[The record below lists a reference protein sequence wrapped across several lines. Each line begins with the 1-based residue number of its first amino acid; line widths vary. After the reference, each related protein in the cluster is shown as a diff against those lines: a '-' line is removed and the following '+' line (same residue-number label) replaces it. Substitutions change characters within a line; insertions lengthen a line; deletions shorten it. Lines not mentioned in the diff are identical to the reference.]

1 ANRNPDLVV
10 RLLMENEPLY
20 KDLGPEVTRE
30 GLATV
35 RWADLTDNTEMFNLD
50 GKDQEALFD
59 RIFNQAARAWVSRGY
74 ISAPLAATLARD
86 DSFVSKLHQQIPVER
101 PYQVIKPP
109 TPEVVAKTPITTAQI
124 TVNFAT
130 GRHDLDSMAQ
140 SLIAEKIALL
150 PKTFSGAY
158 VRVEGNTDSVG
169 SDDLNRALSARRAQ
183 SVIDYLVA
191 KFDLPKAQF
200 IAV

>member
-1 ANRNPDLVV
+1 
-10 RLLMENEPLY
+10 
-20 KDLGPEVTRE
+20 
-30 GLATV
+30 
-35 RWADLTDNTEMFNLD
+35 
-50 GKDQEALFD
+50 
-59 RIFNQAARAWVSRGY
+59 
-74 ISAPLAATLARD
+74 D

-169 SDDLNRALSARRAQ
+169 TDTQTPALSARRAKW
-183 SVIDYLVA
+183 VINSLVP
-191 KFDLPKAQF
+191 KFNLPKAQST
-200 IAV
+200 AVGKGPNKPTASNDARDGRAQNRRTDVAVVAR